1 MTIVQGTTPHSENA
15 LSKSSK
21 WISLSKGV
29 TLRLEIIL
37 SEFDDGCVVKHLTTP
52 RIRRIKIVLG
62 LFIFPNVSR
71 LRASRKFHL
80 SILKFELIPLK
91 LSY

>member
-37 SEFDDGCVVKHLTTP
+37 SEFDDGCVVKHSTTSSD
-52 RIRRIKIVLG
+52 RRVKLVLG
-62 LFIFPNVSR
+62 GLFSPM
-71 LRASRKFHL
+71 
-80 SILKFELIPLK
+80 
-91 LSY
+91 